1 MKLDKITVA
10 KRYGKAL
17 FELAVESQQTE
28 NVYHELMKVR
38 QIFEE
43 FEDLGDLL
51 SDARLDL
58 HEKRAVMDTLLQG
71 FDGIVHDS
79 LEVIYQYDRMYDML
93 LIIDEFEKRYNDSQR
108 IAVGVVTSAVPLTDQ
123 QKLKLSQKMAEQLG
137 YKKMHL
143 TEKIDPE
150 ILGGVI
156 VETNHFVVD
165 GSIRSRLERLR
176 KELHNQNKK

>member
-28 NVYHELMKVR
+28 NVHRELMKVR
-38 QIFEE
+38 EIFESL
-43 FEDLGDLL
+43 DRLGDLL

-58 HEKRAVMDTLLQG
+58 HEKRAIMDTLLQG
-71 FDGIVHDS
+71 FEGIVHDS
-79 LEVIYQYDRMYDML
+79 LEIIYQYDRMYDIL
-93 LIIDEFEKRYNDSQR
+93 LIIDEFERRYNDSQG
-108 IAVGVVTSAVPLTDQ
+108 IATGFVTSAVPLKEKQ
-123 QKLKLSQKMAEQLG
+123 REQLSQKMAVQLG
-137 YKKMHL
+137 YQKVHL
-143 TEKIDPE
+143 TEIVDPE

-176 KELHNQNKK
+176 KELRN